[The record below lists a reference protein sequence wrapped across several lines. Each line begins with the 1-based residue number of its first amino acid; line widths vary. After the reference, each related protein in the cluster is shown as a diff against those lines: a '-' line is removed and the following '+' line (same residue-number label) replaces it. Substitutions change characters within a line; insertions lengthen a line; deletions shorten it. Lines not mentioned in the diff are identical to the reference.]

1 MIARKGI
8 EPLACRGQHCFLV
21 VKMKW
26 NLLQILLEFN
36 WLRNTVLHVSE
47 ITLKIDEKCCK
58 WSLRFLGILEC
69 ISIICLGPQL
79 LYVFTCQQVLPG
91 ELPVLPLPSLS
102 LALSPCLSL
111 LLTVAALLSALNEFY
126 SCVGVEAHDKCDE
139 RIKRKTPHSF
149 SCPPSSATHTP
160 QLSLSLSL
168 HLAFFRCTWAH
179 VVCCSKLSI
188 RHGVRHCRSC
198 LAISQLPPCLTISTS
213 TSACLPPSLTASSL
227 SRSPHRSSR
236 INYCN

>member
-1 MIARKGI
+1 MKLEIFGHTRMHFNHLSRASIVVRFHLPAGAAGRVACT
-8 EPLACRGQHCFLV
+8 PLA
-21 VKMKW
+21 
-26 NLLQILLEFN
+26 
-36 WLRNTVLHVSE
+36 S
-47 ITLKIDEKCCK
+47 
-58 WSLRFLGILEC
+58 
-69 ISIICLGPQL
+69 P
-79 LYVFTCQQVLPG
+79 
-91 ELPVLPLPSLS
+91 LS
-102 LALSPCLSL
+102 LPLSPCLSL
-111 LLTVAALLSALNEFY
+111 FLTVAALLSALNEFY

-160 QLSLSLSL
+160 PLSLSLSL
-168 HLAFFRCTWAH
+168 HLTFFRCTWAH

-227 SRSPHRSSR
+227 SLSPHRSSR

>member
-1 MIARKGI
+1 MKLEIFGHTRMHFNHLSRASIVVRFHLPAGAAGRVACT
-8 EPLACRGQHCFLV
+8 PLA
-21 VKMKW
+21 
-26 NLLQILLEFN
+26 
-36 WLRNTVLHVSE
+36 S
-47 ITLKIDEKCCK
+47 
-58 WSLRFLGILEC
+58 
-69 ISIICLGPQL
+69 P
-79 LYVFTCQQVLPG
+79 
-91 ELPVLPLPSLS
+91 LS
-102 LALSPCLSL
+102 LPLSPCLSL
-111 LLTVAALLSALNEFY
+111 FLTVAALLSALNEFY

-160 QLSLSLSL
+160 PLSLSLSL
-168 HLAFFRCTWAH
+168 HLTFFRCTWAH

-227 SRSPHRSSR
+227 SLSLPIAALALIIVIRKFSGSAELAFKTFQLFQFSHSVPLPVGLSVRPVCLSAYQPFCLSV
-236 INYCN
+236 CLAVCV

>member
-36 WLRNTVLHVSE
+36 WLRNTVLHASE
-47 ITLKIDEKCCK
+47 STLKIDGKCCK
-58 WSLRFLGILEC
+58 WSLRFLSILEC

-91 ELPVLPLPSLS
+91 ELPVLPLSPLS

-111 LLTVAALLSALNEFY
+111 FLTVAALLSALNEFY

-149 SCPPSSATHTP
+149 SCPPSSAT
-160 QLSLSLSL
+160 LSLSFSALGILPLYVSARCLLLEIEYTTWCTALSL
-168 HLAFFRCTWAH
+168 
-179 VVCCSKLSI
+179 
-188 RHGVRHCRSC
+188 
-198 LAISQLPPCLTISTS
+198 LPGNQP
-213 TSACLPPSLTASSL
+213 APSLPHYLYLYLCLSPSISHCLFSL
-227 SRSPHRSSR
+227 SPHRSSR